1 MSLWTAGDA
10 ADATGGRVRGDWKTG
25 PLSIDSR
32 AIRPGEM
39 FVALSAARDG
49 HDFVRAALEAG
60 AGAAMVSHVPE
71 GCADAPL
78 LIVDD
83 VQAALEAMGR
93 AGRARTAARVIAVTG
108 SVGKT
113 STKDMLRHV
122 LSAQGVTHAAVK
134 SFNNQW
140 GVPLT
145 LANMPP
151 ECQYGIVEIG
161 MNHPGEIAPLVR
173 LAAPDVAVV
182 TNIEPVHLEAFPDGL
197 AGIAREKASIFEGL
211 THGGTAIWN
220 ADSEM
225 TDILARPAGVSFG
238 RTAGADWRLVQV
250 NANADSTTCAAI
262 TPLGDIMLRIGAPGA
277 HFAPNAMAVLAAVH
291 AVGGDVA
298 RAALRLADWTPPEGR
313 GRRYAVS
320 LHPDA
325 APVDLIDD
333 SYNANP
339 ASVGAAL
346 DLLAATEVPRRARR
360 IAILGDM
367 RELGPTGPVLHRAL
381 ARHPAT
387 ERLDTVHTVGELMHG
402 LHDALDPNQ
411 RGHHEADATRMARHL
426 REMVRPGD
434 AILVKGSL
442 SMGMTMLVDGLRA
455 LGDTERQA

>member
-1 MSLWTAGDA
+1 MSLWTAADA
-10 ADATGGRVRGDWKTG
+10 ADATGGRAQGDWVAG
-25 PLSIDSR
+25 PLAIDSR
-32 AIRPGEM
+32 AIWPGEM
-39 FVALSAARDG
+39 FVALNAVRDG
-49 HDFVRAALEAG
+49 HDYVRAALA
-60 AGAAMVSHVPE
+60 AGAAAALVSRVPE
-71 GCADAPL
+71 GCEDAPL
-78 LIVDD
+78 LVVDD
-83 VQAALEAMGR
+83 VQAALEALGR
-93 AGRARTAARVIAVTG
+93 AGRARTAARLVAVTG

-122 LSAQGVTHAAVK
+122 LAAQGVTHAAIK
-134 SFNNQW
+134 SYNNHW

-145 LANMPP
+145 LANMPR

-182 TNIEPVHLEAFPDGL
+182 TNVGPVHLEAFPDGL

-211 THGGTAIWN
+211 GPGGTAIWS
-220 ADSEM
+220 ADTEM
-225 TDILARPAGVSFG
+225 TDILAQPGGVSFG
-238 RTAGADWRLVQV
+238 RAEHAVWRIVEV
-250 NANADSTTCAAI
+250 NANADSTTCAAA
-262 TPLGDIMLRIGAPGA
+262 TPLGDMMLRIGAPGA

-291 AVGGDVA
+291 ALGGDVA
-298 RAALRLADWTPPEGR
+298 RAALRLADWTPSEGR
-313 GRRYAVS
+313 GRRHAVM

-325 APVDLIDD
+325 PPVDLIDD

-339 ASVGAAL
+339 SSVGAAL
-346 DLLAATEVPRRARR
+346 DLLATTEVPRRARR

-367 RELGPTGPVLHRAL
+367 RELGPTGPSLHRAL
-381 ARHPAT
+381 ARHPAI
-387 ERLDTVHTVGELMHG
+387 ERIDVVHTVGPLMRG

-442 SMGMTMLVDGLRA
+442 SMRMTMLVDGLRA
-455 LGDTERQA
+455 LGETERKA